1 MLVSTLR
8 PAFLAGLIAGA
19 ALALAACA
27 GQPPAPAGAQTPL
40 PALPPLPPLPPL
52 PRLLLMGEQHD
63 QLDHQRQIAAEV
75 ASLAHAGRLRAVVME
90 MADAGRDSA
99 ALPRDAD
106 EARVRLALGW
116 DEAGWPWSRYSAV
129 VMAAVRA
136 GVPVLG
142 GNLPRV
148 QIRAAMANG
157 GLDTRVEPGVRQ
169 QLGVAVN
176 EGHCGLLP
184 LKQLPAMVR
193 VQIARDLSLAGSLAR
208 ASGVTPP
215 PGALAVL
222 GAASGPAP
230 ANAALGAAAAA
241 ALAEVPMPGEQRDAV
256 VLLHAGE
263 RHVARDAGVP
273 LHLAAMG
280 LDPARSHVVVFGDSE
295 TPADEH
301 RSAELTPRQDECKR
315 LREKLTGG

>member
-1 MLVSTLR
+1 MLVSSPR
-8 PAFLAGLIAGA
+8 LAGLIACT
-19 ALALAACA
+19 ALVLSACA
-27 GQPPAPAGAQTPL
+27 GDPRSAAGAPAPL
-40 PALPPLPPLPPL
+40 PH
-52 PRLLLMGEQHD
+52 LLLMGEQHD

-75 ASLAHAGRLRAVVME
+75 ARLANEGRLRAVVME
-90 MADAGRDSA
+90 MADVGRDTA

-106 EARVRLALGW
+106 EARVRAALGW
-116 DEAGWPWSRYSAV
+116 NEAGWPWPHYSAV

-148 QIRAAMANG
+148 QNRAAMGDA

-169 QLGVAVN
+169 QIGVAVN

-184 LKQLPAMVR
+184 LRQLPAMVR
-193 VQIARDLSLAGSLAR
+193 VQIARDLSLAGTLAR

-215 PGALAVL
+215 VGALPVL
-222 GAASGPAP
+222 GAASGPAM
-230 ANAALGAAAAA
+230 ADAAPWGAAPEALAA
-241 ALAEVPMPGEQRDAV
+241 ALASAARGDAV

-280 LDPARSHVVVFGDSE
+280 LDPARAHVVVFGDSE
-295 TPADEH
+295 ALADER